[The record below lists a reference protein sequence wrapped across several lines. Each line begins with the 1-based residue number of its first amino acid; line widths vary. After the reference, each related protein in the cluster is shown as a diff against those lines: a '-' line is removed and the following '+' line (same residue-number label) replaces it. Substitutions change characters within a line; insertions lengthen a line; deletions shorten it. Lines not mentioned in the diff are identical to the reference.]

1 MDSHEAKRLKKIQLS
16 LLELANDELF
26 VITSYLFAGET
37 IMLAMSCRSLYN
49 IVKEMMEIAQ
59 PKVLGK
65 WSLRD
70 ALLVRDRGLKIR
82 TLDHLYL
89 MRNILS
95 RNGQFHSICTNG
107 RVSLDFSRYKFDSE
121 ANEDKPTLR
130 FSELCTHFSE
140 FCNLFVGRLEGT
152 VTVPTSSN
160 TTCELRVLTGHTIV
174 HLSLTNVHLYVTQ
187 LLTCIQ
193 SMINLETLELSNISS
208 DQEELRDQVLPQLVH
223 LKKFI
228 SHKSDL
234 NVVMPMLLQ
243 CMPNLEQLSYVAKE
257 FHVSTFLTQLCHT
270 NPRLTELKTHAYIQ
284 EEVLHSLAPLPITHL
299 NVSRLCMN
307 EIGQIGWQLEKLVF
321 DCGNGPIFME
331 KLWFGP
337 NVMPSL
343 KSLKLKGQWSGYLD
357 TDIFVDSLILAAP
370 NLQEFILEHADLS
383 SHRVMKIVNTF
394 DLVKLQV
401 QVEQKDMCDVLIAL
415 QQKKNL
421 LELCITGARFTA
433 KEFERCC
440 FPSVRVFCGTLPIT
454 KFMFDLLHKTF
465 PNLVKLVVNPQT
477 EKPKIK
483 IPYNQDDLCF
493 LTSSYW
499 PSLQQLQVGKQHCV
513 LDMRTEEQGLIHEC
527 DSKQVFLRD
536 WFLYCPNE
544 RKIMHKQ
551 LLIFFTK

>member
-1 MDSHEAKRLKKIQLS
+1 MDSHEAKRSKKIQLS

-49 IVKEMMEIAQ
+49 TVKEMMEIAQ
-59 PKVLGK
+59 QKVLGK

-121 ANEDKPTLR
+121 ANEDRPTLK

-140 FCNLFVGRLEGT
+140 FCNLFVGKLEGT

-174 HLSLTNVHLYVTQ
+174 HLSLTNVSLHVTQ

-234 NVVMPMLLQ
+234 NEVMPMLLQ
-243 CMPNLEQLSYVAKE
+243 CMPNLEQLTYVAKE
-257 FHVSTFLTQLCHT
+257 FHVSSFLTQLCDT
-270 NPRLTELKTHAYIQ
+270 NPRLTGLKIHAYIQ
-284 EEVLHSLAPLPITHL
+284 EELLHTLAPLPITHL

-357 TDIFVDSLILAAP
+357 TDIFVYSLILAAP
-370 NLQEFILEHADLS
+370 NLQELILEHADLS
-383 SHRVMKIVNTF
+383 SHRLVKIVNAF
-394 DLVKLQV
+394 DLVKLKI
-401 QVEQKDMCDVLIAL
+401 QVEQRDMSDVLIAL

-421 LELCITGARFTA
+421 LEFCITGARFAA
-433 KEFERCC
+433 KEFEHCY
-440 FPSVRVFCGTLPIT
+440 FPSVRAFCGTLPIT

-465 PNLVKLVVNPQT
+465 PNLVKLVINPQT
-477 EKPKIK
+477 EKPKTK
-483 IPYNQDDLCF
+483 IPYNEDDLCF

-499 PSLQQLQVGKQHCV
+499 PSLQQLRVGKQHCV
-513 LDMRTEEQGLIHEC
+513 LDMRTEEQGLTHEC

-544 RKIMHKQ
+544 RKIMYKQ
-551 LLIFFTK
+551 CGL